1 MIDQKL
7 KKLVVKEAL
16 NLIKYATKQEIR
28 NLNLKT
34 LDVCDSYKCIY
45 GQLTGDYFS
54 DRSIFLR
61 NKCVKKYIDVGCIC
75 DTPIEFY
82 LKQLGANI
90 KLLIKL
96 IKS

>member
-7 KKLVVKEAL
+7 KELVVKEAL
-16 NLIKYATKQEIR
+16 NLRKYATKKEIR

-34 LDVCDSYKCIY
+34 LNIRNSCKCIY

-54 DRSIFLR
+54 DRSKFLM
-61 NKCVKKYIDVGCIC
+61 NKSVKKYITVGCIC

-82 LKQLGANI
+82 LKQSGA
-90 KLLIKL
+90 KTELLIKL